1 VRDGGDDSFY
11 FATLEFNWCNLFREE
26 QRLPVMITQLRFQNF
41 KALKNAELK
50 LGAFNVIVG
59 PNGSGKSSVL
69 QALKALVEPQSMN
82 LGLAT
87 TVGMELNSAVI
98 QAACENRKSL

>member
-1 VRDGGDDSFY
+1 
-11 FATLEFNWCNLFREE
+11 
-26 QRLPVMITQLRFQNF
+26 MITQVRFQNF

-69 QALKALVEPQSMN
+69 QGVKALSEPASLN
-82 LGLAT
+82 WRLAT
-87 TVGMELNSAVI
+87 TAGMPPEDVSIDVT
-98 QAACENRKSL
+98 